1 MDRVQVLPVTT
12 QLRDLHDDF
21 LDAWHTAIEDGLVS
35 EAEIAALTFMLRSKT
50 GLIARA
56 DDGVRLALSS
66 LKGGSTRR
74 TREGRQEFETL
85 HGPID
90 FEAYK
95 NARTADTDPDAA

>member
-1 MDRVQVLPVTT
+1 MQIMPVTT

-21 LDAWHTAIEDGLVS
+21 IDAWIQAIADGVVG
-35 EAEIAALTFMLRSKT
+35 ETEIAALTVMLRGKT

-85 HGPID
+85 HGPLD
-90 FEAYK
+90 FQAYK
-95 NARTADTDPDAA
+95 NARTGGNDPSAA